1 MNWPMNTTQQV
12 AEFVANLLIAGMKAE
27 EASVKGYEF
36 SLALLTDQQPKDD
49 DTYVSAT
56 MMARASMWV
65 KDAMPEA
72 RRIFDLH
79 YRSR

>member
-1 MNWPMNTTQQV
+1 MNWHVNTTQQV
-12 AEFVANLLIAGMKAE
+12 AEFIANLLIAGMKAE

-36 SLALLTDQQPKDD
+36 SLALLVGQQPNDD
-49 DTYVSAT
+49 DKYVSAT
-56 MMARASMWV
+56 MMARASMWI

>member
-1 MNWPMNTTQQV
+1 MGMNATKQV
-12 AEFVANLLIAGMKAE
+12 AEFVANLLIAGIKAE

-36 SLALLTDQQPKDD
+36 GLALLVGQQSKDD
-49 DTYVSAT
+49 NFVSAT
-56 MMARASMWV
+56 MMARASLWV